1 VLPAFVI
8 GLREGLETV
17 VVLGA
22 IVLFLS
28 HQGRGERLRSVW
40 VASFAAAGACGVLAV
55 ALHLV
60 QASLSTIAE
69 NRFEAVVAAAAV
81 LTVTY
86 MVVWMRRFPKDL
98 VAESGASAAS
108 RFSGGSGRALV
119 AMAFFAVL
127 REGFEITVFVVAL
140 VGARTSSPPAATAG
154 ALAGVAVAVGVGVAL
169 VRGAVRFDVTRFFR
183 ATALVLVV
191 SAAGLAM
198 TAIYAANAGGWLVY
212 GQSPRFDWARW
223 TLPGT
228 AVSAVVTGVLGIQPY
243 PVLVDVVVWLAYLIP
258 MLLVV
263 IVPYRSPEA
272 RRARRSPRQRRV
284 ALMVCAEVAVVA
296 VAFSAFKTGLS
307 NVYASAPSPVAQVP
321 VPAGGIGDGAY
332 LLFRNTD
339 HDDDDFGRLA
349 VVPLNDPTG
358 PRAITSLSCDRV
370 DFEGGRGL
378 CVNLPTSGLEVST
391 SATIFDSHFKVLHQI
406 ALTGYPSRT
415 RVSPDGR
422 YGAVTTFVTGDSYAA
437 VGSYSTRTVI
447 IDMRTGAVLL
457 DLEQLSV
464 TRHGKPFHAAD
475 FNFWG
480 VTFTGDGRQFY
491 ATLGTGGQT
500 YLIRANVPTRR
511 ATVVTS
517 NVACPSLSPNGK
529 DIAFKRQVPGR
540 SVRWRLSVLDLATGK
555 VHPLA
560 ETRSIDDQ
568 VEWLNDSTILYGVEN
583 QQFASGNVYQAAPP
597 SVLFGAPLV
606 TKTWSV
612 PADGGGRPR
621 PFNAGTWSEVV
632 TRRAAS

>member
-1 VLPAFVI
+1 MLPAFVI

-17 VVLGA
+17 VILGA
-22 IVLFLS
+22 IALFLN

-40 VASFAAAGACGVLAV
+40 IASFAAAAFCGVLAV

-69 NRFEAVVAAAAV
+69 NRFEAVVAVAAV

-86 MVVWMRRFPKDL
+86 MVVWMRRFPRDL
-98 VAESGASAAS
+98 VADSGASAAS
-108 RFSGGSGRALV
+108 RFSGGSTRALV

-140 VGARTSSPPAATAG
+140 VGARTSSPGAATAG
-154 ALAGVAVAVGVGVAL
+154 ALAGVAVAIGVGIAF

-198 TAIYAANAGGWLVY
+198 TAVYAANAGGWLVY
-212 GQSPRFDWARW
+212 GQSPQFDWARW

-228 AVSAVVTGVLGIQPY
+228 VVSAVVTGVLGIQPY
-243 PVLVDVVVWLAYLIP
+243 PVLLDVVVWLAYLIP

-263 IVPYRSPEA
+263 IVPYRPPEA
-272 RRARRSPRQRRV
+272 RRAPSSRRRRRV
-284 ALMVCAEVAVVA
+284 AMVVGAEVVVMA
-296 VAFSAFKTGLS
+296 LAFSVFRTGLS
-307 NVYASAPSPVAQVP
+307 NVYASSPSPVDQMP
-321 VPAGGIGDGAY
+321 VPAAGISHGAY

-339 HDDDDFGRLA
+339 HEDDDFGRLA
-349 VVPLNDPTG
+349 LVPLSDPTG
-358 PRAITSLSCDRV
+358 PRAITALSCDRV

-378 CVNLPTSGLEVST
+378 CVNLPTSGLEVTT
-391 SATIFDSHFKVLHQI
+391 SAAIFNSRFKVLHQV

-415 RVSPDGR
+415 RVSPNGQ
-422 YGAVTTFVTGDSYAA
+422 YGSVTTFVTGDSYAA

-447 IDMRTGAVLL
+447 IDMRTGAVLF
-457 DLEQLSV
+457 DLEQLAV
-464 TRHGKPFHAAD
+464 TRDGKPFHAAD

-480 VTFTGDGRQFY
+480 VTFTGDGRHFY

-500 YLIRANVPTRR
+500 YLIRGSVGTRR
-511 ATVVTS
+511 ATVITS
-517 NVACPSLSPNGK
+517 NVACPSLSPNGQE
-529 DIAFKRQVPGR
+529 IAFKRQLPGR

-583 QQFASGNVYQAAPP
+583 PRFASGNVYQAAPP

-612 PADGGGRPR
+612 SADGGGRPR
-621 PFNAGTWSEVV
+621 LFNTGTWSEVV
-632 TRRAAS
+632 TTRAGS